1 MKRLIRFTLG
11 VAIALAA
18 TVTMAPAAAY
28 AAHEHVT
35 LAPGGSSQTTI
46 TTPSS
51 TTVTNTSGNGSATFG
66 NQGNTGTAGNPPS
79 GSGGGLSTPGTPGT
93 PPQTTT
99 VDQLVPQPTG
109 GPPPATTC
117 WLQTTTGAPFVI
129 NGPAPAGDVGYV
141 VAVECWPANVQ
152 CENNPNQSFCSHA
165 PAPTCPPGTTPAGGS
180 GGTPDIIT
188 CNGPK
193 IPGTNP
199 TSGYQTSWT
208 IGAPGDGGTVCVTA
222 WRVVFQGQTQT
233 LTDGGN
239 CYTTPPTINF
249 KYICGVQ
256 PTYSISAQV
265 TAPGGSPLTIYSH
278 FTQNGY
284 SFTVTAENFPQWFL
298 VSSGTMPGPSSCP
311 NSTWNSPP
319 SGIKVTTTVAA
330 GSGGGI
336 LPNGDI
342 QALGEPIHIDY
353 TPTLYGGHLILNTGV
368 SCASLTTDEYY
379 HKWLWVTGGG
389 NTSLHYHRASNG
401 KMYHLIDGM
410 SVLPYNASITG
421 DGTADGGQACQA
433 TLHIHGPTPPGA
445 PYIVQAD
452 PQFTYTY
459 GILHINLATT
469 FAGLAAVSQQITG
482 SGTFPENVP
491 CTKHVDINGHK
502 TVIHTTCTQNET
514 RTTSIAFY
522 TLQAD
527 SVSSVLT
534 QTTNTHTVTIHS
546 PQVNQNTFSAERP
559 YIKSQSY

>member
-1 MKRLIRFTLG
+1 MKQLIRFTLG

-18 TVTMAPAAAY
+18 TVTMAPEAAY
-28 AAHEHVT
+28 AAQHTHVI

-51 TTVTNTSGNGSATFG
+51 GTVTSNSGNGSGTFG
-66 NQGNTGTAGNPPS
+66 TNGYASNTGNPPS
-79 GSGGGLSTPGTPGT
+79 GSGGGLSTPPSPGT

-99 VDQLVPQPTG
+99 VNWLVSQPTSGPPQPSCWYDSAAQLG
-109 GPPPATTC
+109 GPYAHS
-117 WLQTTTGAPFVI
+117 VI
-129 NGPAPAGDVGYV
+129 MVLVCQGITVQACLNGSSVCANIDMPSCPSGSVPVGGVFKTSVGYQLG
-141 VAVECWPANVQ
+141 CKF
-152 CENNPNQSFCSHA
+152 S
-165 PAPTCPPGTTPAGGS
+165 
-180 GGTPDIIT
+180 
-188 CNGPK
+188 
-193 IPGTNP
+193 GTNP

-208 IGAPGDGGTVCVTA
+208 IGVPGDGGTVCVTA

-239 CYTTPPTINF
+239 CYTSPPIVNY

-256 PTYSISAQV
+256 PTYNISAEV

-284 SFTVTAENFPQWFL
+284 SFTVTAENFPQWFP
-298 VSSGTMPGPSSCP
+298 VSSGTMPGPASCP

-389 NTSLHYHRASNG
+389 NTSLQYQRASNG

-502 TVIHTTCTQNET
+502 TVIHTTCLQDVT
-514 RTTSIAFY
+514 RTDSITFS

>member
-93 PPQTTT
+93 PPQTST

-193 IPGTNP
+193 TPGTNP
-199 TSGYQTSWT
+199 TPGYQASWT
-208 IGAPGDGGTVCVTA
+208 VGVPGDGGTVCVTA
-222 WRVVFQGQTQT
+222 WRVVFQNSSQT

-239 CYTTPPTINF
+239 CYTSPPTVNF
-249 KYICGVQ
+249 KYICNRQ
-256 PTYSISAQV
+256 PTYSVYAQV
-265 TAPGGSPLTIYSH
+265 TAPGGGPVTVSAHYSSG
-278 FTQNGY
+278 GY
-284 SFTVTAENFPQWFL
+284 TYTLPAQSFPQWFL
-298 VSSGTMPGPSSCP
+298 VSSGTMPGPADCP

-319 SGIKVTTTVAA
+319 SGIKVTTSISA
-330 GSGGGI
+330 SQGGF

-353 TPTLYGGHLILNTGV
+353 TPTLYGGHLKLNTGV
-368 SCASLTTDEYY
+368 SCASPTTDTYY
-379 HKWLWVTGGG
+379 DKWLWVTGGKHI
-389 NTSLHYHRASNG
+389 SLQYQRASNG

-410 SVLPYNASITG
+410 SDLPYNASITG

-482 SGTFPENVP
+482 SGVFPEQVP

-502 TVIHTTCTQNET
+502 TVIHTTCLQDVT
-514 RTTSIAFY
+514 RTDSITFS

>member
-11 VAIALAA
+11 VAAILAM
-18 TVTMAPAAAY
+18 VVMMPAAAY
-28 AAHEHVT
+28 AVHERVT

-46 TTPSS
+46 NTPSS
-51 TTVTNTSGNGSATFG
+51 GTVTNSSSNGTATF
-66 NQGNTGTAGNPPS
+66 NTQGKSGTANNPPS
-79 GSGGGLSTPGTPGT
+79 NSGGGLSTPPSPGT

-99 VDQLVPQPTG
+99 VNWLVSQPTSGPPQPSCWYDAAAQLG
-109 GPPPATTC
+109 GPYAH
-117 WLQTTTGAPFVI
+117 FVI
-129 NGPAPAGDVGYV
+129 MVLVCQGITVQACLNGSSVCANIGMPSCPSGSVPVGGVFKTSVGYQLG
-141 VAVECWPANVQ
+141 CKF
-152 CENNPNQSFCSHA
+152 S
-165 PAPTCPPGTTPAGGS
+165 
-180 GGTPDIIT
+180 
-188 CNGPK
+188 
-193 IPGTNP
+193 GTNP
-199 TSGYQTSWT
+199 TSGYQASWT
-208 IGAPGDGGTVCVTA
+208 VGAPGDGGTVCVIA
-222 WRVVFQGQTQT
+222 WKIVFQGRTQT

-239 CYTTPPTINF
+239 CYTTPPTVNF
-249 KYICGVQ
+249 KYICNVQ
-256 PTYSISAQV
+256 PTYNISAEV
-265 TAPGGSPLTIYSH
+265 TAPGGIPLTIYSH
-278 FTQNGY
+278 FAQNGY
-284 SFTVTAENFPQWFL
+284 SFTATAENFPQWFP
-298 VSSGTMPGPSSCP
+298 VSSGTMPGPASCP

-319 SGIKVTTTVAA
+319 SAIKVTTSISAPQ
-330 GSGGGI
+330 GGI
-336 LPNGDI
+336 LPNRDI

-389 NTSLHYHRASNG
+389 NTSLQYQRASNG

-421 DGTADGGQACQA
+421 DGTTDGGKACQA

-469 FAGLAAVSQQITG
+469 FAGLATVNTGATG
-482 SGTFPENVP
+482 SGVFPEQVP
-491 CTKHVDINGHK
+491 CTKHVDKNGHK
-502 TVIHTTCTQNET
+502 TTIHTTCTRDET

-534 QTTNTHTVTIHS
+534 QTTNTHPVTVHS
-546 PQVNQNTFSAERP
+546 PQVNQNTFNAERP
-559 YIKSQSY
+559 YIKSQS